1 MSRVIDVKTG
11 ARLHFGPLASGATQ
25 GRCFGGIGM
34 MVAQPAIS
42 FRVTEHDKE
51 HFVGCSAATQE
62 RIHSIRAAWESGKG
76 RSPVPGAGHDTP
88 TRPIPPLSWDF
99 DSAPVEHAGFGTG
112 TQLSMAVASVLARFE
127 GDSFPSTRELAQRS
141 GRGLRSAI
149 GLHGFAAGGFL
160 VDAGQTGQGALGD
173 LAIRLPI
180 PEEWRVMIIRPR
192 HTRPGL
198 SGARERAAFEALP
211 PMAPQ
216 LTDRLCRLTLMEILP
231 AIQSEDCASFS
242 AAVSEYG
249 RLIGEYFSPVQG
261 GVFSDPQV
269 REVVQKTPSIG
280 HRLVQSSWG
289 PSVVT
294 FAPSMSAAAALRQE
308 WESNLSPTDWQFEIS
323 PPLNHGALIREI
335 I

>member
-1 MSRVIDVKTG
+1 M
-11 ARLHFGPLASGATQ
+11 
-25 GRCFGGIGM
+25 
-34 MVAQPAIS
+34 
-42 FRVTEHDKE
+42 
-51 HFVGCSAATQE
+51 
-62 RIHSIRAAWESGKG
+62 
-76 RSPVPGAGHDTP
+76 
-88 TRPIPPLSWDF
+88 
-99 DSAPVEHAGFGTG
+99 
-112 TQLSMAVASVLARFE
+112 ASVLARFE

-149 GLHGFAAGGFL
+149 GLHGLAAGGFL

-280 HRLVQSSWG
+280 HRLVQSSWFDSCFSG
-289 PSVVT
+289 LSLCQQRKRQDALSVPHSNSRSGCTIFEANREVT
-294 FAPSMSAAAALRQE
+294 VE
-308 WESNLSPTDWQFEIS
+308 
-323 PPLNHGALIREI
+323 
-335 I
+335 